1 MYAGRK
7 MTDEERSTESA
18 PDETAVV
25 KEAGETLSL
34 RDALE
39 VALEAQK
46 DDAGNDEGVGAP
58 SARAA
63 TDAEPG
69 TNTGGDAGNVSASD
83 EPPLQPPAEFN
94 ADEKADFLL
103 LSRKQQEA
111 QIRLHKSRL
120 SRLEEIKAASRDY
133 EHVRRL
139 AQQIEPYI
147 KARGIK
153 EPADVAIQKAVALW
167 AETKADPKRSAAAL
181 LKANGLPVP
190 RDLLESETRDPDQEK
205 LSPLQERL
213 IALESRIVREDQE
226 KAASA
231 LNSIW
236 SSFEQQRNAAGS
248 ARFPDIQ
255 PDKGQSG
262 LQLASEIGSLV
273 SGKTP
278 LSLQFINS
286 VRARNPHASAETLIT
301 EAYRFL
307 GGKVDD
313 SEAARTQ
320 SPQQHLYK
328 SNRAAASVPGRGV
341 SSSSSSVKK
350 FKSYREALEAAKA
363 ELEG

>member
-1 MYAGRK
+1 
-7 MTDEERSTESA
+7 MTDEERSTENA
-18 PDETAVV
+18 PETQ
-25 KEAGETLSL
+25 EENTETLSL

-46 DDAGNDEGVGAP
+46 DDAGDDQGVGAP

-63 TDAEPG
+63 TEAPEGSDTAGDDRNVPG
-69 TNTGGDAGNVSASD
+69 SD
-83 EPPLQPPAEFN
+83 EPPLQPPAEFT

-133 EHVRRL
+133 EHVKRF

-181 LKANGLPVP
+181 LRANGLPVP
-190 RDLLESETRDPDQEK
+190 RDLLEDETRDPQDEK

-213 IALESRIVREDQE
+213 NALESRIVQEDTA
-226 KAASA
+226 KAATA
-231 LNSIW
+231 LNAIW
-236 SSFEQQRNAAGS
+236 SSFEQAKNAAGI

-255 PDKGQSG
+255 PEKGESG
-262 LQLASEIGSLV
+262 LQLATEIGSLV

-286 VRARNPHASAETLIT
+286 VRARNPQASAETLIT

-307 GGKVDD
+307 GGRVDD
-313 SEAARTQ
+313 SEAPRTQ

-341 SSSSSSVKK
+341 SSSSGTVKK
-350 FKSYREALEAAKA
+350 FRSYREALEAAKA

>member
-1 MYAGRK
+1 MTNEAKSTENEFEPVTEADLREN
-7 MTDEERSTESA
+7 TDE
-18 PDETAVV
+18 
-25 KEAGETLSL
+25 KLSL

-39 VALEAQK
+39 VALEAGH
-46 DDAGNDEGVGAP
+46 DDARNDKGVGAP
-58 SARAA
+58 SERAA
-63 TDAEPG
+63 TDSEPG
-69 TNTGGDAGNVSASD
+69 ADTGGDDPNVQGSN
-83 EPPLQPPAEFN
+83 EPPLQPPAEFT

-133 EHVRRL
+133 EHVRRF

-190 RDLLESETRDPDQEK
+190 RDLLESEAPDPTTEK
-205 LSPLQERL
+205 LFPLQERL
-213 IALESRIVREDQE
+213 NALESRIVQEDTA

-231 LNSIW
+231 LNAIW
-236 SSFEQQRNAAGS
+236 SSFEQAKNAAGS

-255 PDKGQSG
+255 PDKGESG
-262 LQLASEIGSLV
+262 LQLATEIGSLV

-286 VRARNPHASAETLIT
+286 VRARNPQATAETLIT

-313 SEAARTQ
+313 SEAPRTQ

-341 SSSSSSVKK
+341 SSSSGAVKK

>member
-1 MYAGRK
+1 
-7 MTDEERSTESA
+7 MTDEERSTENA
-18 PDETAVV
+18 P
-25 KEAGETLSL
+25 EAQEENTETLSL

-46 DDAGNDEGVGAP
+46 DDAGNDQGMGAP
-58 SARAA
+58 GARAA
-63 TDAEPG
+63 TEAPEGTDTPG
-69 TNTGGDAGNVSASD
+69 DDRNVQAND
-83 EPPLQPPAEFN
+83 EPVLQPPAEFT

-133 EHVRRL
+133 EHVKRF

-147 KARGIK
+147 RARGIK

-167 AETKADPKRSAAAL
+167 AETKADPRRSAAAL

-190 RDLLESETRDPDQEK
+190 RDLLEEETRDPQDEK
-205 LSPLQERL
+205 LTPLQERL
-213 IALESRIVREDQE
+213 NALESRIVQEDTA

-231 LNSIW
+231 LNAIW
-236 SSFEQQRNAAGS
+236 TSFEQAKNAAGS

-255 PDKGQSG
+255 PEKGESG
-262 LQLASEIGSLV
+262 LQLATEIGSLV

-307 GGKVDD
+307 GGRVDD
-313 SEAARTQ
+313 SEPSRTH

-328 SNRAAASVPGRGV
+328 SNRAAASVPGRGA
-341 SSSSSSVKK
+341 SSPSSAVKK

>member
-1 MYAGRK
+1 
-7 MTDEERSTESA
+7 MTDEERSTENEFEPVTQA
-18 PDETAVV
+18 DLQENTDE
-25 KEAGETLSL
+25 KLSL

-39 VALEAQK
+39 VAIEAEK
-46 DDAGNDEGVGAP
+46 DDAGNNAGVGTTG
-58 SARAA
+58 SRASEEL
-63 TDAEPG
+63 EPG
-69 TNTGGDAGNVSASD
+69 ANAGGDDRNLQASN
-83 EPPLQPPAEFN
+83 EPPLQPPAEFT
-94 ADEKADFLL
+94 ADEKADFLT

-190 RDLLESETRDPDQEK
+190 RDLIESEIPDPTSEK
-205 LSPLQERL
+205 LNPLQERL
-213 IALESRIVREDQE
+213 NALESRIVQEDNA

-231 LNSIW
+231 LNAIW
-236 SSFEQQRNAAGS
+236 SSFEQAKNAAGS
-248 ARFPDIQ
+248 ARFPDVQ
-255 PDKGQSG
+255 PDKGESG
-262 LQLASEIGSLV
+262 LKLATEIGSLV

-286 VRARNPHASAETLIT
+286 VRARNPQASAETLIT

-307 GGKVDD
+307 GGQVDD
-313 SEAARTQ
+313 SEAPRTQ

-341 SSSSSSVKK
+341 SSSSGAVKK